1 MQPRW
6 HLIFG
11 AIFTIIIWLSIPNI
25 SYIYL
30 GLIFLASIFIDLDHY
45 ANAIIR
51 TGKFGPIEML
61 RHYDKIGKVWD
72 SNHKKGKKIPGYF
85 QPFHTTEA
93 HLIVFLLGFVWAGFY
108 FIFIGMFFHV
118 AKREIINRTA
128 EKMSTTLRA
137 SPENTNNPLRNNIPI
152 QNRLNWSQGV
162 IPNTNNKKAMA
173 DKMSTNPR
181 TFTNTIN
188 IS

>member
-108 FIFIGMFFHV
+108 FIFIGMFFHSMLDFI
-118 AKREIINRTA
+118 E
-128 EKMSTTLRA
+128 MSSNEMLYHRHFSFIDWA
-137 SPENTNNPLRNNIPI
+137 HYKINNI
-152 QNRLNWSQGV
+152 S
-162 IPNTNNKKAMA
+162 K
-173 DKMSTNPR
+173 
-181 TFTNTIN
+181 
-188 IS
+188 

>member
-1 MQPRW
+1 
-6 HLIFG
+6 
-11 AIFTIIIWLSIPNI
+11 
-25 SYIYL
+25 
-30 GLIFLASIFIDLDHY
+30 
-45 ANAIIR
+45 
-51 TGKFGPIEML
+51 
-61 RHYDKIGKVWD
+61 
-72 SNHKKGKKIPGYF
+72 
-85 QPFHTTEA
+85 
-93 HLIVFLLGFVWAGFY
+93 
-108 FIFIGMFFHV
+108 
-118 AKREIINRTA
+118 
-128 EKMSTTLRA
+128 MSTTLRA